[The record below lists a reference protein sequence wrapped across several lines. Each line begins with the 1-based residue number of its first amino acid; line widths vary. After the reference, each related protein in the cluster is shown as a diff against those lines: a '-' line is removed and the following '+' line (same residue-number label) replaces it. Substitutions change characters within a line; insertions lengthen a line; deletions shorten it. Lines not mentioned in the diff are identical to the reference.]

1 MDHNN
6 LPHVVSQFLG
16 NIEILS
22 TPILDGHIHQG
33 WYIHSNHPR
42 YPQAILQKVN
52 TFVFKDP
59 EKLMENIQ
67 RVSTYL
73 HQHFPNQK
81 QLTLIPTLTGNIYYQ
96 EPDGTI
102 WRLYQQIE
110 NCYTTLIARNLDQ
123 VTEAGKVTGAFLK
136 QLQNY
141 PVESLHIPIPDFH
154 NTPKRYQDF
163 LEAISLADPDLIIK
177 VQPEIDFLQERSN
190 HFELFWNA
198 LNDSYLPWRVT
209 HNDTKLDNV
218 LFDLDTHQAVCLI
231 DLDTIMPGSALF
243 DFGDALRAM
252 GNPSVEDEPE
262 LSKVQF
268 QLPVFEAYTQGYLAE
283 AGDILTSRELEW
295 LAFSPWMITIE
306 IGMRFLTDY
315 LLGNPYFRIHYPDQ
329 NLNRCRTQ
337 FKLVA
342 DMEKKQSL
350 MEDIVKKAINNLR
363 K

>member
-1 MDHNN
+1 
-6 LPHVVSQFLG
+6 
-16 NIEILS
+16 
-22 TPILDGHIHQG
+22 
-33 WYIHSNHPR
+33 
-42 YPQAILQKVN
+42 
-52 TFVFKDP
+52 
-59 EKLMENIQ
+59 MENIYN
-67 RVSTYL
+67 VTTYL
-73 HQHFPNQK
+73 QNHYPTQK
-81 QLTLIPTLTGNIYYQ
+81 QLFLIPTRSGLIYYQ
-96 EPDGTI
+96 SPDGSI
-102 WRLYQQIE
+102 WRMYEKISNSYSTQI
-110 NCYTTLIARNLDQ
+110 TKNLSQ
-123 VTEAGKVTGAFLK
+123 VTEAGRVTGLFLK

-163 LEAISLADPDLIIK
+163 LTALSKPEPNLISK
-177 VQPEIDFLQERSN
+177 VQPEIDFVQKRSS
-190 HFELFWNA
+190 HFGLFWNA
-198 LNDSYLPWRVT
+198 LMENHLPWRVT

-218 LFDLDTHQAVCLI
+218 LFDLNTHQAVCLI

-295 LAFSPWMITIE
+295 LTFSPWMITIE

-337 FKLVA
+337 FKLVT
-342 DMEKKQSL
+342 DMEKQQSL
-350 MEDIVKKAINNLR
+350 MEDIVQKAINNLR